1 MLGSY
6 TVAIMVCLPQI
17 RLLEQLSYLKL
28 PWIQASVS
36 EVDGERLLILY
47 STGFFKMFIETV

>member
-1 MLGSY
+1 
-6 TVAIMVCLPQI
+6 MVCLPQI
-17 RLLEQLSYLKL
+17 RLLAQLSYLKL